1 MGRQRPPERRRA
13 LRDAATVVLVI
24 LGTLL
29 CGADIARAAPPSLD
43 ALLQRAA
50 LKGAGEV
57 PFEEKKFV
65 GAVTEPL
72 VTRGVL
78 RFEPPDRLIKKTQ
91 TPARETAIV
100 DKDNL
105 RILDADGVE
114 TMSMGF
120 WVDPDL
126 RLIFD
131 SLRAVL
137 RGDAAALRKLFETT
151 VTGDA
156 SDWTLTLVPKEQS
169 ATSRVDHIVV
179 TGDAKRLRGFDIYE
193 TGGDRSF
200 TRLLEAPPRQ

>member
-13 LRDAATVVLVI
+13 LRDAAAAVLVI

-29 CGADIARAAPPSLD
+29 CAAGIARATPPSLD
-43 ALLQRAA
+43 ALLKHAA
-50 LKGAGEV
+50 VTGAGEV

-78 RFEPPDRLIKKTQ
+78 QFEPPDRLIKRTE

-105 RILDADGVE
+105 RILNADGVE
-114 TMSMGF
+114 TMSVGF

-137 RGDAAALRKLFETT
+137 RGDAAALRDLFETT
-151 VTGDA
+151 LTGDA
-156 SDWTLTLVPKEQS
+156 NDWTLTLVPKQES

-179 TGDAKRLRGFDIYE
+179 TGDAKRLLGFDIYE

-200 TRLLEAPPRQ
+200 TRLLEPSPRQ